1 MEKRIVSA
9 LLLIFVFTHSFA
21 QRDST
26 AIPGDTLTSDS
37 VNHSPEP
44 FVSFI
49 SQIKDSKKVWL
60 QWAVQPGLA
69 SDYFTIERNID
80 GKNFETIA
88 VIRSLQASNRYEFT
102 DEMPTRGMSAY
113 RIRLTNKNGDSFYSD
128 SSSVNIPGSTLVN
141 FYPNPMDNVLIIRSA
156 FAADILITDAMGKNR
171 VTRSIGVGPSV
182 IDVSTLEKG
191 VYLLRI
197 SDKASGQQQVEK
209 IVKN

>member
-1 MEKRIVSA
+1 MVKRIASA
-9 LLLIFVFTHSFA
+9 LLLIFIYTHSFA
-21 QRDST
+21 QQDST
-26 AIPGDTLTSDS
+26 AIPGDTITNDS
-37 VNHSPEP
+37 AIHLPEP

-88 VIRSLQASNRYEFT
+88 VIRSLQSSNRYEFT
-102 DEMPTRGMSAY
+102 DELPTRGVSVY
-113 RIRLTNKNGDSFYSD
+113 RIKLTNKGGDSFYSD